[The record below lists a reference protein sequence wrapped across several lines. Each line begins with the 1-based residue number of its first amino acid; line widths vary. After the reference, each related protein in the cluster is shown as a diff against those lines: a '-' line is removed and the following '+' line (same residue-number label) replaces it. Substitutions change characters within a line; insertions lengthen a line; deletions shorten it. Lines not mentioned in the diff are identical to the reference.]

1 MRRFQVCSNIFFFFF
16 FFFFYALDTVNIF
29 PSAHVPGHLK
39 DGQPTSYYQTDFEID
54 LWYDDDD
61 NE

>member
-1 MRRFQVCSNIFFFFF
+1 MI
-16 FFFFYALDTVNIF
+16 NIF
-29 PSAHVPGHLK
+29 PSANVPAHLK
-39 DGQPTSYYQTDFEID
+39 DSTVQGGQPADQYQTDFEID

>member
-1 MRRFQVCSNIFFFFF
+1 MINV
-16 FFFFYALDTVNIF
+16 F
-29 PSAHVPGHLK
+29 PSANVPAHLK
-39 DGQPTSYYQTDFEID
+39 DGTVQGGQPADQYQTDFEID

>member
-1 MRRFQVCSNIFFFFF
+1 M
-16 FFFFYALDTVNIF
+16 VNIF
-29 PSAHVPGHLK
+29 PLANFSGRLK
-39 DGQPTSYYQTDFEID
+39 DGADQGGQPAGQYQTDFEID